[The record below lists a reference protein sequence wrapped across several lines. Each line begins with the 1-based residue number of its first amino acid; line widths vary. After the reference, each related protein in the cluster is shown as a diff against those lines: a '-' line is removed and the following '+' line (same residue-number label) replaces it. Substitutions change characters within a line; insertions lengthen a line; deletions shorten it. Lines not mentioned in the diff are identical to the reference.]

1 MEYHAFQASCRR
13 TVTALHLYISHLSQ
27 RDPSFAVFPECSN
40 GNIHLFQEK
49 KRPCTYFPPKSCIPR
64 RAKMKMNRRRRKI
77 KLRIDL
83 MLFKREV
90 TKLRK
95 DAQNLE
101 KDKKKI
107 VLYIPFLFPYV
118 IGLFFQILI
127 PGIPFF
133 QLQQQWNTYPSSN
146 CISLPVKSL
155 SQTFSSFS
163 RGISRIIPVSD
174 ETIRE
179 PCSSHFLKRTAV
191 TVLLQVEWK
200 TNQ

>member
-1 MEYHAFQASCRR
+1 
-13 TVTALHLYISHLSQ
+13 
-27 RDPSFAVFPECSN
+27 
-40 GNIHLFQEK
+40 
-49 KRPCTYFPPKSCIPR
+49 
-64 RAKMKMNRRRRKI
+64 MNRRRRKI

-133 QLQQQWNTYPSSN
+133 QLQQQ
-146 CISLPVKSL
+146 
-155 SQTFSSFS
+155 
-163 RGISRIIPVSD
+163 
-174 ETIRE
+174 
-179 PCSSHFLKRTAV
+179 
-191 TVLLQVEWK
+191 
-200 TNQ
+200 